1 MGPSGVLE
9 DRSSEEF
16 QAQQF
21 LQFCSPTEHLRGYS
35 INTQPVRAGV
45 GLYVTSFFVL
55 FCAEVEV
62 VLVCNFVV
70 ISTFCLVIL
79 VVLFLCNYVCFVIDI
94 LLIVIA
100 VYHVY
105 MYISLDEYWRNVCSV
120 LMLSMLLS

>member
-1 MGPSGVLE
+1 MGPGGVLK

-21 LQFCSPTEHLRGYS
+21 LQFCSPTEHLCGYS

-45 GLYVTSFFVL
+45 GLYVISFFVL

-79 VVLFLCNYVCFVIDI
+79 VVLFLCDYVCFVIDSMI
-94 LLIVIA
+94 GRPGFNNLLVVIS

-105 MYISLDEYWRNVCSV
+105 IT
-120 LMLSMLLS
+120 